1 MVYWYLLYR
10 QPVSFF
16 CHPTGLSANTGT
28 TMMSDNVSAD
38 NAINFFRNFI
48 VFFFLLLF
56 YVLIAILS
64 LYDHYTRC

>member
-1 MVYWYLLYR
+1 
-10 QPVSFF
+10 
-16 CHPTGLSANTGT
+16 
-28 TMMSDNVSAD
+28 MMSDNVSAD

-48 VFFFLLLF
+48 VVFFLLLF